1 MSMIVGLLVGAA
13 GTAAYGVYAK
23 AAEAEG
29 DAATLPGDT
38 TSSRAF
44 DPAAHATR
52 SAVGAAATQQVGF
65 LSDLLAQLWGYI
77 NIAASQT
84 IQESV
89 EPSFKDLPGPL
100 ATLHFTKVDLGSVP
114 IRLDNIVVHE
124 VNKEANTLQFDLDVL
139 WDGACDI
146 ELKADY
152 IGSFGVKSIKLH
164 GRMSILLKPLV
175 PTLSV
180 VNAVQYS
187 FINPPQVDLDFVGL
201 ANFADIKLLKRRI
214 HAIIQDS
221 IKAMVVLPKRMM
233 TKLDMSSSFMDIYH
247 PPLGIIRVTEITG
260 RGFSEQKQTLR
271 ANDVPDA
278 YCMVSV
284 GDASCRTKTIQDSLS
299 PVWKDPM
306 DMVLCDHDQVIDV
319 QVYDEDK
326 GRLDSDDYLG
336 AARAT
341 VGEVLLAGNRLTLD
355 LQEDFKPTGAS
366 ITLGCELVHFTTDL
380 TSLASAASEQQLVG
394 FATVLITQAFDLPG
408 PKKDVASFVKVSCA
422 GKEFVTRTVV
432 DCPGLDTLNPYYDMA
447 FHFPLT
453 TEFVRDGQM
462 KAIVLNLMNG
472 ETCLGT
478 TTIDHA
484 VLAESPDKTLTEKR
498 AMGSDGTALEF
509 RVMLRGLQS
518 RGVTSTAP
526 FIAAT
531 GDAATTET
539 KSSSAA
545 EKTQVVRVTAMKG
558 HGFQVEK
565 RRRLQKSDIPDVY
578 CNIKFGSSP
587 TVWRTKT
594 IANNL
599 EPVWNEAKEYPL
611 LNHSQ
616 IVHIDAFDQDTGR
629 KDADDHLG
637 SARVTVGKLLLAG
650 GSIDVELETE
660 GKPSGMYVTIRCELV
675 DA

>member
-1 MSMIVGLLVGAA
+1 MGAA

-23 AAEAEG
+23 ASQDGEATPTG
-29 DAATLPGDT
+29 DAT
-38 TSSRAF
+38 TTTASRSF

-77 NIAASQT
+77 NIAASKT
-84 IQESV
+84 IKESV

-100 ATLHFTKVDLGSVP
+100 STLHFTKVDLGDVP

-146 ELKADY
+146 QLKADY

-201 ANFADIKLLKRRI
+201 ANFADMKMLKRRI

-221 IKAMVVLPKRMM
+221 VKSMVVLPKRMM
-233 TKLDMSSSFMDIYH
+233 AKLDMGCSFMDIYH
-247 PPLGIIRVTEITG
+247 PPLGIIRVTEIAG
-260 RGFSEQKQTLR
+260 HGFSEQKQTLR

-278 YCMVSV
+278 YAIVSV
-284 GDASCRTKTIQDSLS
+284 GDASCRTKTIKDSLA

-306 DMVLCDHDQVIDV
+306 DMVLCDHDQVINV
-319 QVYDEDK
+319 EVYDEDK

-336 AARAT
+336 SARAT
-341 VGEVLLAGNRLTLD
+341 VGEILLAGNRLTLD
-355 LQEDFKPTGAS
+355 LQEEFKPTGAS

-380 TSLASAASEQQLVG
+380 KSLGNPASEHQVVG
-394 FATVLITQAFDLPG
+394 FVTVLITQAFGLPL
-408 PKKDVASFVKVSCA
+408 PKQDVASYAKVACA
-422 GKEFVTRTVV
+422 GKEFVTGTVV

-453 TEFVRDGQM
+453 AEFVRDGQM
-462 KAIVLNLMNG
+462 KAIVLSLFNG

-484 VLAESPDKTLTEKR
+484 TLAESPDKTLTEKR
-498 AMGSDGTALEF
+498 AMGSDGAALEF
-509 RVMLRGLQS
+509 RVMLRGLKS
-518 RGVTSTAP
+518 RDATGVTSTTAP
-526 FIAAT
+526 SAAT
-531 GDAATTET
+531 GDTSATEN
-539 KSSSAA
+539 KSSTTP
-545 EKTQVVRVTAMKG
+545 ETTQTVRVTAMKG

-594 IANNL
+594 ISNNL
-599 EPVWNEAKEYPL
+599 EPVWNESKEYPL

-616 IVHIDAFDQDTGR
+616 IIHIAAFDEDGGR
-629 KDADDHLG
+629 NDADDHLG

-660 GKPSGMYVTIRCELV
+660 GKPSGMYVTIRCESV
-675 DA
+675 